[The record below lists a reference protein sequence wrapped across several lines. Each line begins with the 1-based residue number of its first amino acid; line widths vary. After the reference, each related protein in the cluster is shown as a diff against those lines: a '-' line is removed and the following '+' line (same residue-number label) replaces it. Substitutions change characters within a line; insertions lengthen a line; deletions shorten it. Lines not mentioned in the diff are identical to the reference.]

1 MASPRF
7 LRQALVA
14 GTIICVALSG
24 CGGSGDG
31 GKGGVDAT
39 STTAAGRADDT
50 SGGDAPGH
58 TLSADGETD
67 AIITSLESTF
77 KAESVEVDGN
87 TWHVQLP
94 DKTVVAGLT
103 ACLSISRVV
112 PDGADV
118 VVHQG
123 GEEFTCE

>member
-1 MASPRF
+1 MSSTF
-7 LRQALVA
+7 LRRTLVA
-14 GTIICVALSG
+14 GTIVCVALSG
-24 CGGSGDG
+24 CGGSGG
-31 GKGGVDAT
+31 GESGGGT
-39 STTAAGRADDT
+39 ESTTTAGRADDT

-58 TLSADGETD
+58 TLSADGETN

-77 KAESVEVDGN
+77 KAQSVEVDGD